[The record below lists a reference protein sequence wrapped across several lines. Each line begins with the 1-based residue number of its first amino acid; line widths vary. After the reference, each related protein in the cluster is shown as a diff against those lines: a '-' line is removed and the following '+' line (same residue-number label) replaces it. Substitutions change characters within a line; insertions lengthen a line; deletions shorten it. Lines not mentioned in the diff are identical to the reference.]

1 MIKNFF
7 ILKYYIMGNVLSI
20 MLSYRIYKNAKK
32 SCCCKKIEKYY
43 DFLVDDVVIK
53 FSELNLE
60 KRELLKI
67 E

>member
-1 MIKNFF
+1 
-7 ILKYYIMGNVLSI
+7 MGNVLSI